1 MWAVRGHELVPGIQK
16 GARAMELREDGEPC
30 VPPCRALAE
39 AGCRR
44 VRTPA
49 EEATL
54 LTIGMTDLSLLRS
67 CMYHLL
73 LWRAYGLCE

>member
-1 MWAVRGHELVPGIQK
+1 MVFTKKKNLVKDWMWAVRGHELVPGIQK
-16 GARAMELREDGEPC
+16 GGLAMELREDGEPC
-30 VPPCRALAE
+30 APPCRALAE

-54 LTIGMTDLSLLRS
+54 LTIGAFHGKS
-67 CMYHLL
+67 
-73 LWRAYGLCE
+73 

>member
-16 GARAMELREDGEPC
+16 GARAMELQEDGEPC

-44 VRTPA
+44 VRT
-49 EEATL
+49 
-54 LTIGMTDLSLLRS
+54 
-67 CMYHLL
+67 C
-73 LWRAYGLCE
+73 